1 MAKDTP
7 IGQTYRG
14 ALPFV
19 ISDLVRVVIL
29 ASFPAITLW
38 LVWFIDSFG

>member
-1 MAKDTP
+1 MAEKTP

-19 ISDLVRVVIL
+19 ATDIIRVVIL

-38 LVWFIDSFG
+38 LVWFIDNFG